1 MTIMEL
7 GALGEFVGSIAV
19 IATLIYLALQIRQN
33 TSQQKREE
41 TISIQH
47 GQNTVVALMQD
58 PAVVRAYVKA
68 ADGDTPASVADR
80 ARAIIW
86 VIQYLNHF
94 QIVFDLHNDGSL
106 DDERY
111 DLWESFAISM
121 VASKGIR
128 AWWDDELGKLAF
140 MPNVRS
146 LIDQKLNDADN
157 PPTPFNKMWEIFSS
171 ESWRDSQLD
180 GVAPDA

>member
-1 MTIMEL
+1 MTVMEL

-41 TISIQH
+41 TVSIQH
-47 GQNTVVALMQD
+47 GQNKVVAQMQD
-58 PAVVRAYVKA
+58 PSVVRAYARA
-68 ADGDTPASVADR
+68 ADGDTPASIADR

-128 AWWDDELGKLAF
+128 AWWDNELGKLAF
-140 MPNVRS
+140 MPTVRN
-146 LIDQKLNDADN
+146 LIDQKLNDTEN
-157 PPTPFNKMWEIFSS
+157 PPTPFNQMWEIFST
-171 ESWRDSQLD
+171 ESWRDTQLD
-180 GVAPDA
+180 SVAPDS